1 MNGALLKG
9 WSIIKFIDSEGKF
22 DTYWANTS
30 SNTLVNSLVVNGSKS
45 IKYAMEDLLNGV
57 PIRAEIDENID
68 FAALEW
74 DENAIWGLLF
84 TTGYLRVDN
93 IDGDIYTLRLT
104 NKEVKK
110 MFVKMFK
117 SWFDRSRGNYAFFQ
131 EALLK
136 NDIEAMNYY
145 MNMTAMAT
153 FSYFDCGSQTGTI
166 DETERF
172 YHGFVLGLM
181 AQLADKYA
189 ITSNSESGIGRYDI
203 MMEAKDSSMY
213 SYIIEFKVYD
223 RKKDSSLEDTAD
235 RALKQIKDK
244 GYAAQLI
251 ARGIEENM
259 IRSYGFAFKGK
270 EVVIVGE

>member
-1 MNGALLKG
+1 MKKHTNGALLKG

-30 SNTLVNSLVVNGSKS
+30 ANTLVNSLVVKGSKS

-93 IDGDIYTLRLT
+93 IDGDI
-104 NKEVKK
+104 
-110 MFVKMFK
+110 
-117 SWFDRSRGNYAFFQ
+117 YAFFQ

-189 ITSNSESGIGRYDI
+189 ITSNRESGIGRYDI
-203 MMEAKDSSMY
+203 MMETKDSSMY